1 MKLNTAL
8 ICIFLLLSLTLPQA
22 RAAAPAVWLAD
33 SMARVPRDAPPQKPG
48 SIAISGA
55 RGEAES
61 FQIVVHADSPLTIDS
76 LVISDLVGEAGVIP
90 ASAVTLYRQHYVYVR
105 HTLEYHSWWADL
117 DDAAN
122 LPEGDGWYADA
133 LIPFVDPVTGA
144 PPTGGQY
151 FALPHSV
158 EGGQNALFW
167 VDVTL
172 PRNAA
177 AGTYTGLFTLATDAG
192 EVGGSFTVEVWDF
205 ELPFYRSAGSS
216 FQLWNVHTTAANVEL
231 MKHNMM
237 PLIATPEDA
246 RLLRDEYGLTMLGLG
261 YWSGLNWQA
270 CQEQTVMPPPPT
282 PQEVIDRAA
291 FYPPELRLYNQSSD
305 EIDACIDANRARLIE
320 WDRSLQAVDVA
331 QVITMTPTDALMY
344 DANGVR
350 RSAVDVWVVLPIMY
364 DEAPDA
370 VNAALARGEEV
381 WSYAALAQDNY
392 SPKWIIDF
400 APINH
405 RIMHGFINQSLGMT
419 GFMYWA
425 VDYWSADPWADV
437 NHPFPPDEIVL
448 PAGDGMLFYPGE
460 QVGMPGSIVP
470 SLRAKWIRDG
480 YDDYELLQ
488 LLRAAGRTDEMLAIS
503 RSVGV
508 DWRDWTRDPFALYT
522 AREHVARLLE

>member
-1 MKLNTAL
+1 
-8 ICIFLLLSLTLPQA
+8 
-22 RAAAPAVWLAD
+22 
-33 SMARVPRDAPPQKPG
+33 
-48 SIAISGA
+48 
-55 RGEAES
+55 
-61 FQIVVHADSPLTIDS
+61 
-76 LVISDLVGEAGVIP
+76 
-90 ASAVTLYRQHYVYVR
+90 
-105 HTLEYHSWWADL
+105 
-117 DDAAN
+117 
-122 LPEGDGWYADA
+122 
-133 LIPFVDPVTGA
+133 
-144 PPTGGQY
+144 
-151 FALPHSV
+151 
-158 EGGQNALFW
+158 
-167 VDVTL
+167 
-172 PRNAA
+172 
-177 AGTYTGLFTLATDAG
+177 
-192 EVGGSFTVEVWDF
+192 
-205 ELPFYRSAGSS
+205 
-216 FQLWNVHTTAANVEL
+216 
-231 MKHNMM
+231 
-237 PLIATPEDA
+237 
-246 RLLRDEYGLTMLGLG
+246 
-261 YWSGLNWQA
+261 
-270 CQEQTVMPPPPT
+270 
-282 PQEVIDRAA
+282 
-291 FYPPELRLYNQSSD
+291 
-305 EIDACIDANRARLIE
+305 
-320 WDRSLQAVDVA
+320 LQAVDVA